1 MEATISRPGLVSVRP
16 SALWTGR
23 VLTGV
28 LALFLFVDGGGK
40 LLRLPMYVEGT
51 EKAGFS
57 QATLLP
63 LGLWLVVATVLWLV
77 PRTTVLGAIALTAYL
92 GGAVCAMVHLHQPF
106 VFPLAFGVLVWIA
119 GYLRSARVR
128 SLVA

>member
-1 MEATISRPGLVSVRP
+1 MEATLSRPGLLSVRP

-23 VLTGV
+23 VLTAI

-40 LLRLPMYVEGT
+40 LLKLQPYVEGT

-57 QATLLP
+57 QSTLLP
-63 LGLWLVVATVLWLV
+63 LGLWLVVSTVLWLV

-92 GGAVCAMVHLHQPF
+92 GGAVCAMVHAGQPF
-106 VFPLAFGVLVWIA
+106 VFPFAFGVLVWIA
-119 GYLRSARVR
+119 GFLRSPRVR
-128 SLVA
+128 SLFV